1 MGNQNHSL
9 GFTKMSNILHKRYVK
24 WNKIGST
31 SFTLDLLP
39 IAEFRSEPWARVH
52 LSKWS
57 PNSSPSLSSLG
68 PLWSACWWVS
78 TPWVQ
83 AFALLEC
90 TPFPFLFQS
99 QLKFHWPNTGT
110 SWVTERLDLRKTHV
124 SQLVLRK
131 PYCSE
136 LLHPRDVIYFYPGT
150 VWLFNLLLVWCSSW
164 PGSVLSIHPAFLSS
178 SLSATLTP
186 LPPGKSSIH
195 LLFPCKPKTR
205 PFSPWVVI
213 WLESSQSSEW
223 PKGYTRDTSWVNQSL
238 PWGLKK
244 LKQRE
249 LGERERKM

>member
-31 SFTLDLLP
+31 SFTSDLLP
-39 IAEFRSEPWARVH
+39 IAEFGSQPWARVH

-68 PLWSACWWVS
+68 PLWSACWLVS

-83 AFALLEC
+83 AVSPLR
-90 TPFPFLFQS
+90 THPFPISFPVPIKVPLTKHRYILGDREAGF
-99 QLKFHWPNTGT
+99 KEDTRIRTG
-110 SWVTERLDLRKTHV
+110 S
-124 SQLVLRK
+124 
-131 PYCSE
+131 SE
-136 LLHPRDVIYFYPGT
+136 SLLLWTPASTRCNYFYPGT

-164 PGSVLSIHPAFLSS
+164 PGSVLNIHPSFLSS

-195 LLFPCKPKTR
+195 LLFPYKPKTR

-213 WLESSQSSEW
+213 WLKPSQSSEW
-223 PKGYTRDTSWVNQSL
+223 PKGYTCGTSWVDQSL

-249 LGERERKM
+249 LGERKR

>member
-83 AFALLEC
+83 AVCPLRTHPFPISFPVPIKVPLTKHRYILGNREAGFKEDTRIPTGSSEALLLW
-90 TPFPFLFQS
+90 TPAS
-99 QLKFHWPNTGT
+99 T
-110 SWVTERLDLRKTHV
+110 R
-124 SQLVLRK
+124 
-131 PYCSE
+131 C
-136 LLHPRDVIYFYPGT
+136 
-150 VWLFNLLLVWCSSW
+150 NLLLPRYCLVVQSSFSVMLLLTRKCAEHPSSIPFILSFSNTHTPS
-164 PGSVLSIHPAFLSS
+164 PGKVFYTPAF
-178 SLSATLTP
+178 P
-186 LPPGKSSIH
+186 L
-195 LLFPCKPKTR
+195 
-205 PFSPWVVI
+205 
-213 WLESSQSSEW
+213 
-223 PKGYTRDTSWVNQSL
+223 
-238 PWGLKK
+238 
-244 LKQRE
+244 
-249 LGERERKM
+249 